1 MDNRILYSIE
11 DRTVQ
16 ILAFN
21 FQIDEQVNPW
31 LFSIKGDFN
40 FTPKAKS
47 AAMPSFDDIKAHL
60 LNETV
65 KVIERKVAIQR
76 EIYHRKRLEDKSYAL
91 KLKDATN
98 AD

>member
-1 MDNRILYSIE
+1 
-11 DRTVQ
+11 
-16 ILAFN
+16 
-21 FQIDEQVNPW
+21 
-31 LFSIKGDFN
+31 
-40 FTPKAKS
+40 
-47 AAMPSFDDIKAHL
+47 MPSFDDIKAHL

-65 KVIERKVAIQR
+65 KVIERKVAVQR